1 MSDIKQ
7 ALSQD
12 SVLPKGR
19 IEEARN
25 VEFLENFKKFKKGD
39 STIMHVS
46 GAESLKAR
54 YPKFVKV
61 TDLDEKK
68 ELKKAKE
75 VAGVTE

>member
-19 IEEARN
+19 IEDARN
-25 VEFLENFKKFKKGD
+25 VEFLDNFKKFRKGEK
-39 STIMHVS
+39 TIMHFS
-46 GAESLKAR
+46 GAEKLASK
-54 YPKFVKV
+54 YPKLVKV
-61 TDLDEKK
+61 TQLDEKS
-68 ELKKAKE
+68 EVKKAKE

>member
-19 IEEARN
+19 IEDARN
-25 VEFLENFKKFKKGD
+25 VEFLQDFKKFKKGD
-39 STIMHVS
+39 TTIMHFS
-46 GAESLKAR
+46 GADKLSKN
-54 YPKFVKV
+54 YPKHVKV

-75 VAGVTE
+75 VAGVAE